1 MKISVTAEKRNTKGT
16 GASRRLRRDGKIPGI
31 LYGDNKDPQSIVL
44 DGKILHQQFN
54 KEAFHASIL
63 ELSTEGTKESVLLRD
78 YQLEPVKGTIL
89 HVDFQRINEN
99 QKINVSVPFHFANED
114 IAKGVKID
122 GGVVSHIFTEIDIS
136 CLPKDL
142 PQFIEVDIQDLE
154 LGQSIHLSEI
164 KVPEGVEFN
173 ALTESNDPAVTSIVK
188 PKVIVDEDPVVAST
202 EEGDSSEDASGEGSD
217 ESSSEDKGEDEAKDK

>member
-188 PKVIVDEDPVVAST
+188 PKVIVDEDPVVASA

-217 ESSSEDKGEDEAKDK
+217 ESSSEDKGEDEANDK

>member
-188 PKVIVDEDPVVAST
+188 PKVIVDEDPVVASA
-202 EEGDSSEDASGEGSD
+202 EEGDSSEGASGEGSD